1 MQAELQAIKARF
13 PAHSSTLPV
22 PTSPSPTQLL
32 TIPHELLPTLS
43 LLRHHIAEL
52 TRDNEALRYTLLGG
66 PVASSS
72 KVTLDTPQTQRLPG
86 GVLGVDLSVVVGR
99 VKELIRENEELGEM
113 VLEAGRGSSGEW
125 QKALDGALPPGL
137 KC

>member
-1 MQAELQAIKARF
+1 M
-13 PAHSSTLPV
+13 
-22 PTSPSPTQLL
+22 
-32 TIPHELLPTLS
+32 
-43 LLRHHIAEL
+43 
-52 TRDNEALRYTLLGG
+52 
-66 PVASSS
+66 
-72 KVTLDTPQTQRLPG
+72 
-86 GVLGVDLSVVVGR
+86 DLSVVVGR